1 VKVAVLF
8 SGGKD
13 SCFAVWYAL
22 HQGWDVAALITV
34 FSENPDSFMFHT
46 PNVAWTRLQAEA
58 MSLPQFEIATGG
70 VKGKELGDL
79 RNGIADVLK
88 RQDFT
93 ALLSGAILS
102 EYQKTRIDHICEDLQ
117 LRSFAPFWHK
127 DPLMLLEEEVAL
139 GFEFVL
145 SSCAAAGLGRE
156 WLGKRIDSRSVE
168 ELTRLAARFNV
179 NPAFEGGE
187 AETFVTDA
195 PIFRK
200 RVMILEAEE
209 RWRLDAGRFLIKR
222 AVLAGK

>member
-1 VKVAVLF
+1 MKVAVLF

-58 MSLPQFEIATGG
+58 MSLPLFEIATEG
-70 VKGKELGDL
+70 VKEKELGDL
-79 RNGIADVLK
+79 KNGIADILK

-127 DPLMLLEEEVAL
+127 DPLMLLE
-139 GFEFVL
+139 
-145 SSCAAAGLGRE
+145 
-156 WLGKRIDSRSVE
+156 
-168 ELTRLAARFNV
+168 
-179 NPAFEGGE
+179 
-187 AETFVTDA
+187 
-195 PIFRK
+195 
-200 RVMILEAEE
+200 
-209 RWRLDAGRFLIKR
+209 
-222 AVLAGK
+222 